1 MIRLLNRT
9 KQEDL
14 TICRHTAVKLKA
26 LVATYTPI
34 CAYAGFLLLAGESE
48 LGGGKGKLKGEDKSM
63 CDGKMFA
70 PQMMSCALA
79 QRAVKTNQLMRE
91 HDILL

>member
-1 MIRLLNRT
+1 
-9 KQEDL
+9 
-14 TICRHTAVKLKA
+14 
-26 LVATYTPI
+26 
-34 CAYAGFLLLAGESE
+34 
-48 LGGGKGKLKGEDKSM
+48 M

-70 PQMMSCALA
+70 PQMMSLALA